1 MNRYKTIKP
10 LGDGTYGSVTKAV
23 NRTTGEIVAIKR
35 MKKKFYSWEECM
47 QLREVQSLR
56 KMAHP
61 NIVKLKEVIRENDTL
76 YFVFEFLD
84 MNLYQLCKDRDKLF
98 PEAKVRNMAYQMIQ
112 ATYYMH
118 KHGFF
123 HRDMK
128 PENMLVAGNTLK
140 IADFG
145 LAREIRSK
153 PPYTDY
159 VSTRWYRAPEVLL
172 RAPHYSA
179 PIDMWAIGAILA
191 ELFTLRPLFPGTS
204 ESDEIYKIT
213 SILGTPSA
221 NTWKQGLALAQHMN
235 FKFPQFVTA
244 PLSQLIPSASP
255 EAIDLITELLRWDPA
270 KRPTAMQALQHP
282 FFTVGV
288 PVERPVAGAG
298 AGSRPDTLN
307 GDGSDGR
314 PKPVG
319 STVLNSGGG
328 VNAPSH
334 DFKGLSAPSANQ
346 KAGGGG
352 SLGSLNDEPPTN
364 SGSRLANTRYKPAA
378 PPVEGAPGND
388 APRLRAPLGS
398 YGAPGANYGAPGAG
412 YGGGAYGGAPAAAAP
427 AAASAYGG
435 PRYGAPGAAG
445 GALGAPRF
453 AAGGYGAPGA
463 FTGGVGGVG
472 MGGGGGGYGAPGGGG
487 YGAPGGGGYG
497 APGGGGYG
505 ALGGGL
511 GGGGGAPRNAYGGAY
526 GAPSA
531 LGGGYGAP
539 SSFGGGVGTYG
550 GGGNYGAPIGGTY
563 GASRIGGAAAPG
575 APSGA
580 LPRYGVG
587 GYGQPSSNLGG
598 GFQYQRGKY

>member
-61 NIVKLKEVIRENDTL
+61 NVVKLKEVIRENDTL

-128 PENMLVAGNTLK
+128 PENMLVSGNTLK

-179 PIDMWAIGAILA
+179 PIDMWAIGAIIA

-235 FKFPQFVTA
+235 FKFPQFVAT
-244 PLSQLIPSASP
+244 PLSQLIPSASS

-282 FFTVGV
+282 FFSVGV
-288 PVERPVAGAG
+288 QVERGSVPHP
-298 AGSRPDTLN
+298 GSRPDTLN
-307 GDGSDGR
+307 GDGADGR

-319 STVLNSGGG
+319 NTVLNSGGG
-328 VNAPSH
+328 RDNGGSH
-334 DFKGLSAPSANQ
+334 DFKGLSAPPANQ
-346 KAGGGG
+346 KPQGGGG
-352 SLGSLNDEPPTN
+352 MHESSA
-364 SGSRLANTRYKPAA
+364 SRLANTRYKPPGSLAQ
-378 PPVEGAPGND
+378 PEGGDFSRNRQPV
-388 APRLRAPLGS
+388 GS
-398 YGAPGANYGAPGAG
+398 YGAPSGVYGQ
-412 YGGGAYGGAPAAAAP
+412 AAP
-427 AAASAYGG
+427 S
-435 PRYGAPGAAG
+435 
-445 GALGAPRF
+445 
-453 AAGGYGAPGA
+453 
-463 FTGGVGGVG
+463 
-472 MGGGGGGYGAPGGGG
+472 
-487 YGAPGGGGYG
+487 
-497 APGGGGYG
+497 
-505 ALGGGL
+505 
-511 GGGGGAPRNAYGGAY
+511 Y

-531 LGGGYGAP
+531 
-539 SSFGGGVGTYG
+539 
-550 GGGNYGAPIGGTY
+550 
-563 GASRIGGAAAPG
+563 
-575 APSGA
+575 
-580 LPRYGVG
+580 YGV
-587 GYGQPSSNLGG
+587 S
-598 GFQYQRGKY
+598 

>member
-84 MNLYQLCKDRDKLF
+84 MNLYQLCKDREKLF

-128 PENMLVAGNTLK
+128 PENMLVSGNTLK

-179 PIDMWAIGAILA
+179 PIDMWAIGTIMA

-213 SILGTPSA
+213 SVLGTPSA
-221 NTWKQGLALAQHMN
+221 NQWKQGLALAQHMN
-235 FKFPQFVTA
+235 FKFPQFVAT
-244 PLSQLIPSASP
+244 PLSQLIPSAST
-255 EAIDLITELLRWDPA
+255 EAVDLMTELMRWDPA
-270 KRPTAMQALQHP
+270 KRPTAMQSLQHP
-282 FFTVGV
+282 FFLVGV
-288 PVERPVAGAG
+288 PVDPGMRPANT
-298 AGSRPDTLN
+298 RPDTLN
-307 GDGSDGR
+307 GDGQVRRDM
-314 PKPVG
+314 PVG
-319 STVLNSGGG
+319 TTKLKETD
-328 VNAPSH
+328 APEDAKA
-334 DFKGLSAPSANQ
+334 DFKGGLSAPPANKDGLPSA
-346 KAGGGG
+346 G
-352 SLGSLNDEPPTN
+352 SAKGDN
-364 SGSRLANTRYKPAA
+364 SASRLAANARYKP
-378 PPVEGAPGND
+378 PVANLGND
-388 APRLRAPLGS
+388 SARNRQAPS
-398 YGAPGANYGAPGAG
+398 YGAPVPSYGGGGGGGVGGGGYGYGAPSGS
-412 YGGGAYGGAPAAAAP
+412 YGGGGGGGAGG
-427 AAASAYGG
+427 SQYGG
-435 PRYGAPGAAG
+435 PRYGAPGA
-445 GALGAPRF
+445 
-453 AAGGYGAPGA
+453 
-463 FTGGVGGVG
+463 
-472 MGGGGGGYGAPGGGG
+472 
-487 YGAPGGGGYG
+487 
-497 APGGGGYG
+497 
-505 ALGGGL
+505 
-511 GGGGGAPRNAYGGAY
+511 
-526 GAPSA
+526 
-531 LGGGYGAP
+531 
-539 SSFGGGVGTYG
+539 
-550 GGGNYGAPIGGTY
+550 
-563 GASRIGGAAAPG
+563 
-575 APSGA
+575 
-580 LPRYGVG
+580 PRYGAG
-587 GYGQPSSNLGG
+587 AGSQCRFYSCARPCPCAHLI
-598 GFQYQRGKY
+598 RAAPA